1 LTPAGIAPRYDT
13 ILKRIAHIATLTLIV
28 LLASVIGLYF
38 WQRARTWRMFR
49 RSPDIVNRIKIVPS
63 DLDLSTVE
71 LTNTKPCNIG
81 YAEFALPSKYSLA
94 LYSYNGTTIIG
105 KSSAFEFIFMP
116 PKNPKGTNTC
126 IHLMKLELSK
136 LPVTHPLVRE
146 MSDPQMTD
154 LDFQI
159 RIEKL
164 TALPTLWQCLV
175 IDKASFSDIVGRV
188 LGKSISPY
196 GCDGVYYYK
205 TDATR
210 GLLRKGQSDCHAS
223 AHVVIESQT
232 RKNSLIFI
240 INMRNDDASSVM
252 PLLLPIL
259 KSFHFTVGNI
269 PSEESLKAL
278 IQSTGIEPQPEE

>member
-1 LTPAGIAPRYDT
+1 M
-13 ILKRIAHIATLTLIV
+13 KRIVRIITLTFIV

-38 WQRARTWRMFR
+38 WQRARTWRMFH

-94 LYSYNGTTIIG
+94 LHSYNGTFIIG
-105 KSSAFEFIFMP
+105 KSSAFDFILMP
-116 PKNPKGTNTC
+116 PVNPKGTNTC
-126 IHLMKLELSK
+126 LQLMRLKLSK
-136 LPVTHPLVRE
+136 LPATHPLVRE

-164 TALPTLWQCLV
+164 TAIPTLWQCLV
-175 IDKASFSDIVGRV
+175 IDKASFIDIVGRV
-188 LGKSISPY
+188 WGKSVTPY

-205 TDATR
+205 TDDTR
-210 GLLRKGQSDCHAS
+210 GLLRMGQSDSHAS

-232 RKNSLIFI
+232 RKNNLIFI
-240 INMRNDDASSVM
+240 INMHNDDASSVM

-259 KSFHFTVGNI
+259 KSFRFTVGNI
-269 PSEESLKAL
+269 PSEESLKVL